1 MKATIIASGL
11 LALSGFAAA
20 QERCDTS
27 SPSTFCNST
36 EIMAY
41 ESADCS
47 TYHVFITRGSDEP
60 YPGRLGN
67 LTSEICSGLDDC
79 SFESVEYP
87 AKSTAWGPSVW
98 CDSAGKGASA
108 GQAQMKGYADKCPDA
123 KLILLGFSQGGAV
136 AQDILGGG
144 GGKVFA
150 CEQDTNPAMDATTA
164 PGSNGTYHQHPH
176 PRPKILTKSSRRSS
190 NLRRRRTLQ
199 IPKLYRRSRRRLRW
213 PSPPHRRTTRRP
225 QRLLLRSPRLLPLRR
240 PHVRCRQQPARR
252 RRAFELFC

>member
-11 LALSGFAAA
+11 LVALSGFATA
-20 QERCDTS
+20 QERCDAP
-27 SPSTFCNST
+27 SPGIFCNST
-36 EIMAY
+36 EILAY

-47 TYHVFITRGSDEP
+47 TYHVFLARGSDEP

-98 CDSAGKGASA
+98 CDSAGKGAKA
-108 GQAQMKGYADKCPDA
+108 GQAQMKGYAEKCPDA

-150 CEQDTNPAMDATTA
+150 CEQDTNPALDATTA
-164 PGSNGTYHQHPH
+164 PGSNGTYHP
-176 PRPKILTKSSRRSS
+176 P
-190 NLRRRRTLQ
+190 
-199 IPKLYRRSRRRLRW
+199 IP
-213 PSPPHRRTTRRP
+213 PPHANTKF
-225 QRLLLRSPRLLPLRR
+225 L
-240 PHVRCRQQPARR
+240 
-252 RRAFELFC
+252 